1 MRVFLS
7 IFLLILMVSCSEKE
21 TSTSELVTSYYNG
34 FKESNYE
41 QIIKTLSD
49 SLAIHAGDYV
59 MKYTPESFYEHF
71 KWDSV
76 FKPTYELVKLE
87 NQDEEVVA
95 IIATRSLRL
104 EFLKNNPMSCS
115 SKFYFKSGKI
125 YKIEELG
132 CSGVDWQVWQRER
145 DSLVNWIR
153 LNHPKLDGFV
163 NDLSMKGAQN
173 YLKAIEMYKARKDTL
188 PPNYKEFN

>member
-7 IFLLILMVSCSEKE
+7 IFLLILTVSCSEKK

-34 FKESNYE
+34 FEESNYE
-41 QIIKTLSD
+41 QIRKTLSD

-95 IIATRSLRL
+95 TVAVHSLKF
-104 EFLKNNPMSCS
+104 EFLKNNPLTC
-115 SKFYFKSGKI
+115 KFKFHFKSDKI
-125 YKIEELG
+125 HKIDNLD
-132 CSGVDWQVWQRER
+132 CDADWQVWQKER

-153 LNHPKLDGFV
+153 LNHSKLDGFV

-173 YLKAIEMYKARKDTL
+173 YLKAIELYKNREVVS
-188 PPNYKEFN
+188 PPNHKKLN